1 MSYHNKHSAS
11 GSSMSEG
18 PKGRHL
24 PREGEGQMQPDEN
37 KKKVIILPICSLL
50 SMLLYL
56 FSGKDNIRC

>member
-37 KKKVIILPICSLL
+37 KKKSYNFAYMLTFIYASL
-50 SMLLYL
+50 S
-56 FSGKDNIRC
+56 FFRQR

>member
-37 KKKVIILPICSLL
+37 K
-50 SMLLYL
+50 
-56 FSGKDNIRC
+56 